1 MNKPSRRAKGQA
13 RQGTALRAREE
24 RRRQRFLEAL
34 SSGASITAAARAAG
48 VDRRTPYKWRES
60 NPAFDEE
67 WVSHLEAG
75 TDALEDEARRR
86 AHDGV
91 KRPIYHSG
99 KRVGFVTEHS
109 DQLMMFM
116 LRARRPEKYRERQVI
131 EHSGPDGGPIRFM
144 PALTITVRKE

>member
-1 MNKPSRRAKGQA
+1 MTRKAHRGAG
-13 RQGTALRAREE
+13 LRAREQ
-24 RRRQRFLEAL
+24 RRRDLFLEAL
-34 SSGASITAAARAAG
+34 ATGASITAAARAAG
-48 VDRRTPYKWRES
+48 VDRRTPYKWREG
-60 NPAFDEE
+60 NAAFDEE
-67 WVSHLEAG
+67 WVSHMESG

-91 KRPIYHSG
+91 KRPIYHAG

-109 DQLMMFM
+109 DQLMMFI
-116 LRARRPEKYRERQVI
+116 LRARRPEKYRERQAI